1 MLRSASGTK
10 RVKFLLL
17 ALLLTL
23 AVVLPKQGRQL
34 LQEIGAP
41 IADLLSFPIQA
52 FAALDR
58 SISETWAGYI
68 ALRQVHEENR
78 RLQREIQLLRGR
90 QNELRE
96 LAYASQRLATLLQ
109 LKERTIPSTVAA
121 NVVGQDT
128 TNWYRGVVLDKGQRD
143 GVRAE
148 MGVITVAGA
157 VGRVVKASQFTS
169 VVLLVTDPNNAV
181 TGLIQR
187 TRDEGIVEGTL
198 GGRARMKYIPLL
210 STVQVGDAVVTSG
223 LTGGFPKGIRI
234 GTIASIQKE
243 EGDLFQSA
251 ELIPEVDFSQLE
263 EVLVITGVRPV
274 EEVDTGPAIGET
286 S

>member
-1 MLRSASGTK
+1 M
-10 RVKFLLL
+10 
-17 ALLLTL
+17 
-23 AVVLPKQGRQL
+23 
-34 LQEIGAP
+34 
-41 IADLLSFPIQA
+41 
-52 FAALDR
+52 
-58 SISETWAGYI
+58 
-68 ALRQVHEENR
+68 
-78 RLQREIQLLRGR
+78 LRGR

-157 VGRVVKASQFTS
+157 VGRVVKASQFAS

-263 EVLVITGVRPV
+263 EVLVITGVRPI